1 MRKQGHTH
9 THAHAHVHTRTH
21 THTHTLAPPPPPKQT
36 WKYVRA
42 MVMKAVTMIR
52 MMYTMNRMDQMM
64 YTYMKGK
71 S

>member
-1 MRKQGHTH
+1 
-9 THAHAHVHTRTH
+9 
-21 THTHTLAPPPPPKQT
+21 
-36 WKYVRA
+36 